1 MADFSLKYLRWYQYV
16 LELFPLWLVLA
27 YNYIAR
33 QIYPPL
39 IEFLIIALVIAPLC
53 AVVLNKM
60 GGHKAVYAAFPIL
73 FTISFM
79 FGFHIILA
87 TILAVFLTIRMENR
101 YIKPDQDNEAVVLV
115 ITFLLAIVAYM
126 VQASASDGFSA
137 YYLGLFV
144 VQVFVWLAGRLG
156 YFYMRDEQTRSES
169 TKKQLLVI
177 LASLG
182 TLGGLTWL
190 SYTLFPYIKYVINA
204 IIYWALYAF
213 SWLAS
218 PLLNFVG
225 GLNIE
230 PPEVENENSGEPA
243 TEFGE
248 MESDRDTSVA
258 ELIFDYLTYVVIGA
272 IFVAAIIGYFM
283 YRQKLLAHQDQI
295 RHQYDEQ
302 VDKEKINQRK
312 WFKRKEKMTP
322 PEHEIRRAY
331 FDLEKW
337 AAKQDLGRYQ
347 FETTYEWL
355 KRLGIAQEIDYATI
369 RVYEQV
375 RYGDVQAV
383 EGDFKHFKQKLEDLK
398 GTMKQ
403 RLIDEN

>member
-27 YNYIAR
+27 YNYIAL

-53 AVVLNKM
+53 AIVLNKI

-73 FTISFM
+73 LAISFM
-79 FGFHIILA
+79 FGFHIILGI
-87 TILAVFLTIRMENR
+87 ILAGFLTIRMENR
-101 YIKPDQDNEAVVLV
+101 YIKPDQDTEAVVLV

-126 VQASASDGFSA
+126 VQASTSDGFSA

-169 TKKQLLVI
+169 TKKKLLVI

-190 SYTLFPYIKYVINA
+190 SYTLFPYIKFVINTV
-204 IIYWALYAF
+204 IYWALYAF
-213 SWLAS
+213 SWAVS

-225 GLNIE
+225 GINIE
-230 PPEVENENSGEPA
+230 PPEVEDENSGEPP
-243 TEFGE
+243 TDFGE
-248 MESDRDTSVA
+248 MESNQDSSVA
-258 ELIFDYLTYVVIGA
+258 AVVFDYLIYVVIVA
-272 IFVAAIIGYFM
+272 MIVAAIMGYIV
-283 YRQKLLAHQDQI
+283 YRRKLLAQQDQI

-302 VDKEKINQRK
+302 VDKEKINHRK
-312 WFKRKEKMTP
+312 WFKRKEKVTP

-337 AAKQDLGRYQ
+337 AAKHDIGRYQ

-375 RYGDVQAV
+375 RYGDVQDL
-383 EGDFKHFKQKLEDLK
+383 EGDLKQFKQKLEGLK